1 MQPSIQFVKRNDGVT
16 IAYARFGQGPP
27 LVCPAAWVTS
37 LSYIL
42 EDRFASRFWENLS
55 KGMTVVLYD
64 KHGCGES
71 DRDRKDFTL
80 EAELVDLATVITHL
94 GLESFSLLGS
104 SQAGPVAIA
113 YTVEN
118 PEKVSR
124 LMLYGTYARGKEL
137 APNDVQSA
145 LINLIKASWGLGSR
159 TLAEIFVPDADKEQL
174 QSLGKFQRDSSTPEI
189 AAKLIE
195 MSYGFDVADK
205 LARIKTPTLILHRE
219 GDKVITVDQGRKLA
233 REIPNAG
240 FKVLKGNI
248 HPWWYGDSDQI
259 INEILEFAAGINSA
273 TTDDTDA
280 VIKKDL
286 LTDEGVTV
294 SQDKISG
301 DIEQATIVFT
311 DIVSST
317 DLVNDLGDATARE
330 IFLKHDNIVRTQ
342 IERHNGREL
351 QNLGDGFMLSFE
363 TASNAIKCAQD
374 IQKHLT
380 KDLPALKIR
389 IGVHSG
395 EVVRREGRHPFGRA
409 VVIASRFLSQAQ
421 GGQILAS
428 DVTRQIVSG
437 GKFSFAKVGSFT
449 PKGFDDNMDIFEI
462 AWNQ

>member
-1 MQPSIQFVKRNDGVT
+1 MQPTIQFVKRNDGVT
-16 IAYARFGQGPP
+16 IAYAQFGQGPP

-113 YTVEN
+113 YTVAN

-124 LMLYGTYARGKEL
+124 LMLYGTYARGKDL
-137 APNDVQSA
+137 ASNDVQSA

-174 QSLGKFQRDSSTPEI
+174 QSLGKFQRNSSTPEI

-205 LARIKTPTLILHRE
+205 LDRIKTPTLILHRE

-259 INEILEFAAGINSA
+259 INEIIEFAGGIISA
-273 TTDDTDA
+273 ATHDTDA
-280 VIKKDL
+280 VIKKDP
-286 LTDEGVTV
+286 LTDEQVKV
-294 SQDKISG
+294 SPDNISG
-301 DIEQATIVFT
+301 VIEQATIVFT

-317 DLVNDLGDATARE
+317 DLVNDLGDVTARE

-351 QNLGDGFMLSFE
+351 QNLGDGFMFSFE
-363 TASNAIKCAQD
+363 TASNAIKCAQE
-374 IQKHLT
+374 IQKHIT
-380 KDLPALKIR
+380 KDLPALKVR

-409 VVIASRFLSQAQ
+409 VVIASRFLSQAK

-437 GKFSFAKVGSFT
+437 GKFSFAEVGSFI
-449 PKGFDDNMDIFEI
+449 PKGFDDNMNIFEI
-462 AWNQ
+462 DWN